1 MDIFGKIQLLALL
14 AVRGLFIRPGP
25 PLTLDQRLAAMP
37 CHDLPL
43 NRPASIRWNTH
54 QVPYIESEDD
64 EDLAFCFGL
73 VHAHLRL
80 GQIELLRRA
89 ACGRLAE
96 LGGTGLVAIDHLL
109 RALDFRRA
117 GRAMLSVMPQST
129 LAWLTA
135 YVGGL
140 NHYIGNLRELPHEL
154 ALFGAAADP
163 WKLEDVAAVAR
174 LSAADANWPV
184 WFQLLKHRDG
194 KEWPALW
201 SALME
206 GDFSIAALPELDE
219 ESAVVAR
226 LATGSARIGSN
237 AFALGESLTTTG
249 KPILAADPHLALN
262 LPNTWIIAGARSP
275 GFHAIGLMLP
285 GLPFIASGRNPWIA
299 WGGTSL
305 H

>member
-96 LGGTGLVAIDHLL
+96 LGGTGLVAI
-109 RALDFRRA
+109 
-117 GRAMLSVMPQST
+117 
-129 LAWLTA
+129 
-135 YVGGL
+135 
-140 NHYIGNLRELPHEL
+140 
-154 ALFGAAADP
+154 
-163 WKLEDVAAVAR
+163 
-174 LSAADANWPV
+174 
-184 WFQLLKHRDG
+184 
-194 KEWPALW
+194 
-201 SALME
+201 
-206 GDFSIAALPELDE
+206 
-219 ESAVVAR
+219 
-226 LATGSARIGSN
+226 GSARTGSN
-237 AFALGESLTTTG
+237 AFALSGGLTSTG
-249 KPILAADPHLALN
+249 KPILAADPHLALS
-262 LPNTWIIAGARSP
+262 LPNTWILAGARSP
-275 GFHAIGLMLP
+275 GFHAVGLMLP

-305 H
+305 HAATSDL